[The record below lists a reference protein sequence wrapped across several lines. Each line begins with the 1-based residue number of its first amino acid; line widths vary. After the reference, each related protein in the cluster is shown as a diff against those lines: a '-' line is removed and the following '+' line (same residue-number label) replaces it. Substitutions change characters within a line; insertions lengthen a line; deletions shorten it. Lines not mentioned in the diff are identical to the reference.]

1 MLRMEVLAI
10 GVCCSAM
17 FPRGSERCSGEDH
30 GTSSVGRCG
39 VGGYPREGDASC
51 CHDTVRP
58 ACVGSFELDRETWRE
73 SIEILGFDR
82 LLLLGLR
89 SQLDWLR
96 VAVESCKKTFVGMV
110 CA

>member
-1 MLRMEVLAI
+1 M
-10 GVCCSAM
+10 GPPSSAKILLDSM
-17 FPRGSERCSGEDH
+17 SWARGQ
-30 GTSSVGRCG
+30 
-39 VGGYPREGDASC
+39 
-51 CHDTVRP
+51 HDTVRP

-73 SIEILGFDR
+73 SIEVLGFDR